1 MISANGI
8 PIIFGAAI
16 LNVVGINFLSM
27 FIEYQII
34 KRRHTIPRFITRVV
48 LANLSSVLIGT
59 ILFFL
64 IPEKINQIF
73 RNTEQYDFIIQNDIG
88 FIVALWGLF
97 FSNVMVE
104 MPAYFIG
111 RAWEWDNRKLIST
124 VFLANLVTNI
134 PVILFYVYVNGVE
147 PT

>member
-8 PIIFGAAI
+8 PIIFGAAVF
-16 LNVVGINFLSM
+16 NVVAINFLAM

-34 KRRHTIPRFITRVV
+34 KRRHTIPRLITRVV

-59 ILFFL
+59 ILFLF
-64 IPEKINQIF
+64 IPEEINQIF

-88 FIVALWGLF
+88 FIVALWVLF

-111 RAWEWDNRKLIST
+111 RTWEWDNRKLIST